1 MRRMLVSY
9 WRGERLQGTRGQRL
23 LSRILD
29 HNGEAVVET
38 PEKSAERPPLAQ
50 ARSDVPA
57 RYDRLNALFFAAR
70 EARRSGRILPD
81 TERLE
86 ALALLQ
92 WVEEVTTVVF
102 GDREVFRSQV
112 GRDEAA
118 FALALRLKDDALVV
132 RQLVQ
137 AAEDLMA
144 VL

>member
-1 MRRMLVSY
+1 MLESTS
-9 WRGERLQGTRGQRL
+9 RGERLQGTRRQRF
-23 LSRILD
+23 LSRTL
-29 HNGEAVVET
+29 NPGGEAVVET

-50 ARSDVPA
+50 AHSDVHE

-86 ALALLQ
+86 ALALLR

-102 GDREVFRSQV
+102 GDREVFRGQV
-112 GRDEAA
+112 GRDEGA
-118 FALALRLKDDALVV
+118 FALALRLRDEALVV
-132 RQLVQ
+132 RQVVQ